1 MSGAPLVD
9 AGPELIERE
18 QESKILDGLVDR
30 LRGGGGAIVVRGE
43 AGIGKSV
50 LLQRVR
56 RRAEAQGARPLVTG
70 GVESEA
76 EFAFAGLHQLLRP
89 VIGALGRLPESQRQT
104 LEAALGLGVDV
115 KPDTFRVA
123 VAAFQLICELA
134 DSSPLVLIVDD
145 AQWLDRSTLSVIAF
159 IGRRL
164 EAEHVALVAAVR
176 SGQSTPLD
184 DARLP
189 ALDLARLSASA
200 AARLLDRAAP
210 ELHPVLRARVLAESS
225 GNPLALVELARSMG
239 RSGEQ
244 LSPPPTTLTVR
255 LERAFASRLRDL
267 APGTRAALLA
277 AALDSRASLNEIA
290 QSSGASVESLQ
301 RAVEADLVET
311 ADDEVRFRHPLIRTA
326 VRQAASSQQIL
337 EMYRALGEVVTDPER
352 QLWHRAMAAKEP
364 DESIASALEEHA
376 RLAGTRGTVTVAG
389 AALERA
395 AALTVDPRRKGARL
409 VAAAEI
415 AYELGLVESARRLV
429 DEATSFELSA
439 RDVARLAWFRQIIS
453 GSVWFES
460 GAARTFVAI
469 AEQLRDG
476 GDADMAL
483 RSLVPIA
490 HRCWWTRT
498 KTRTR
503 EYLVEAALTMGMA
516 TDDPRVLAVVGLAHP
531 EETGPTILRRVSR
544 IRLHETTDPIAAM
557 YVGIA
562 AEKSGDFATGARFLA
577 SAIDGLRDQVRLVP
591 LTQALVHYA
600 WSAIHTGEWP
610 AAAAAA
616 HEAAGLARDTRQP
629 QYGLTGEL
637 VGALATALRGT
648 EPDIES
654 ALAEPERALLA
665 MKGGPLLATAHL
677 ARGAAAIG
685 DARHEEAFQHLWPV
699 FDETDSAFHR
709 FMRWPALL
717 DLVEAADGSAQTGR
731 ITDVIA
737 DLEAISTHSEP
748 PMLRLGL
755 ACARPL
761 LAADDQAETLF
772 TAALAEDL
780 AGYPFLRARS
790 LFSFGRWLR
799 RRRRSAESRSPLRES
814 VALFDALGATAWS
827 KRARQEL
834 RATGE
839 RVGRRAP
846 DLRDRLTA
854 QELQIA
860 QLAAEGLSNRQI
872 AERLFLSPRTIG
884 GHLYRIFPKLQITAR
899 AQLRDAF
906 VDRIGDSETSRLT
919 HAKRADSA

>member
-1 MSGAPLVD
+1 MSGASRVD

-18 QESKILDGLVDR
+18 QESAVLDALVDR
-30 LRGGGGAIVVRGE
+30 LREGGGAVVVRGE
-43 AGIGKSV
+43 AGIGKSA

-56 RRAEAQGARPLVTG
+56 RRAVAQGARTLVTG

-89 VIGALGRLPESQRQT
+89 VIGALAQLPESQRQT
-104 LEAALGLGVDV
+104 LEAALGLGVDI
-115 KPDTFRVA
+115 KPDSFRVA
-123 VAAFQLICELA
+123 VAAFQLICEVA
-134 DSSPLVLIVDD
+134 DSVPLVLIVDD
-145 AQWLDRSTLSVIAF
+145 AQWLDRSTLNVIAF
-159 IGRRL
+159 IARRL
-164 EAEHVALVAAVR
+164 EAEHVALVASFR

-189 ALDLARLSASA
+189 TLDLERLSPSA
-200 AARLLDRAAP
+200 AARLLDRTAP

-244 LSPPPTTLTVR
+244 LSPPSTTLTAR

-267 APGTRAALLA
+267 TPDSRAALLA
-277 AALDSRASLNEIA
+277 LALDSRASLNEIA
-290 QSSGASVESLQ
+290 RASGAGLESLQ
-301 RAVEADLVET
+301 RAADANLVEL
-311 ADDEVRFRHPLIRTA
+311 ADDAVRFRHPLIRSA
-326 VRQAASSQQIL
+326 VRQGASVQQVL
-337 EMYRALGEVVTDPER
+337 EMYRALAEVVADPER
-352 QLWHRAMAAKEP
+352 QLWHRAMAANEP
-364 DESIASALEEHA
+364 DDTIASALEVHA
-376 RLAGTRGTVTVAG
+376 RLAAARGAITVAG
-389 AALERA
+389 AAFERA
-395 AALTVDPRRKGARL
+395 AALTADSRSKGARL

-429 DEATSFELSA
+429 DEAKTLNLSA
-439 RDVARLAWFRQIIS
+439 RDLARLAWFAQIVS

-469 AEQLRDG
+469 AIQLRDG
-476 GDADMAL
+476 GDAEMAL

-498 KTRTR
+498 NTRTR
-503 EYLVEAALTMGMA
+503 EYLVEAALAMGMA
-516 TDDPRVLAVVGLAHP
+516 DDDPRVLAVIALAHP
-531 EETGPTILRRVSR
+531 EETGPTILKRVSR
-544 IRLHETTDPIAAM
+544 MRLHEMTDPIAAM

-562 AEKSGDFATGARFLA
+562 AEKAGDFATGVRFLV
-577 SAIDGLRDQVRLVP
+577 SAIDGLREQVRLVP

-600 WSAIHTGEWP
+600 WAAVHTGEWP

-616 HEAAGLARDTRQP
+616 YEAAGLARDTTQP

-637 VGALATALRGT
+637 VGALATALRGN
-648 EPDIES
+648 DADVES
-654 ALAEPERALLA
+654 LLAEPERALLA

-677 ARGAAAIG
+677 ARGAAAMG
-685 DARHEEAFQHLWPV
+685 EGRHEEAFQHLWPI
-699 FDETDSAFHR
+699 FNETDSAFHR
-709 FMRWPALL
+709 FMRWPAWL
-717 DLVEAADGSAQTGR
+717 DLVEAAAGSGQTSR
-731 ITDVIA
+731 LTDVIA
-737 DLEAISTHSEP
+737 DLEAISIHSEP
-748 PMLRLGL
+748 PILSLNL
-755 ACARPL
+755 ASARPL
-761 LAADDQAETLF
+761 LAADDQAEPLF
-772 TAALAEDL
+772 SAALAQDL
-780 AGYPFLRARS
+780 GGYPFLRART

-814 VALFDALGATAWS
+814 VALFDALGAAAWS
-827 KRARQEL
+827 RRARQEL

-839 RVGRRAP
+839 KVGRRAP

-884 GHLYRIFPKLQITAR
+884 GHLYRIFPKLEITAR
-899 AQLRDAF
+899 AQLRDVFA
-906 VDRIGDSETSRLT
+906 DRVGD
-919 HAKRADSA
+919 

>member
-1 MSGAPLVD
+1 MGGVPLVD
-9 AGPELIERE
+9 AGPDLIERE
-18 QESKILDGLVDR
+18 QESSVLDALVDR
-30 LRGGGGAIVVRGE
+30 LRDGGGTVVVRGE
-43 AGIGKSV
+43 AGIGKSA

-56 RRAEAQGARPLVTG
+56 RRAEAQGVRSLITV

-89 VIGALGRLPESQRQT
+89 VIGALAQLPESQRQA
-104 LEAALGLGVDV
+104 LEAALGLGVDL
-115 KPDTFRVA
+115 KPDSFRVA
-123 VAAFQLICELA
+123 VAVFRLICEVA
-134 DSSPLVLIVDD
+134 DSIPLVLVVDD

-164 EAEHVALVAAVR
+164 EAEHVALVAAIR
-176 SGQSTPLD
+176 RGQSTPLD

-189 ALDLARLSASA
+189 TLDLERLSASA
-200 AARLLDRAAP
+200 AAHLLDRKAP

-244 LSPPPTTLTVR
+244 LSPPPTNLTAR
-255 LERAFASRLRDL
+255 LDRAFASRLGDL
-267 APGTRAALLA
+267 APETRPALLA
-277 AALDSRASLNEIA
+277 AALDSRASLDEIA
-290 QSSGASVESLQ
+290 RSSRASVESLQ
-301 RAVEADLVET
+301 PAVDADLVEI
-311 ADDEVRFRHPLIRTA
+311 ADDGVRFLHPLIRSA
-326 VRQAASSQQIL
+326 VRQAASAQQVQ
-337 EMYRALGEVVTDPER
+337 EMYRALAEVVADPGR
-352 QLWHRAMAAKEP
+352 QLWHRAMAAREP
-364 DESIASALEEHA
+364 DENIATALEQHA
-376 RLAGTRGTVTVAG
+376 RLAATRGAVSVAG

-395 AALTVDPRRKGARL
+395 AGLTADSKRKGARL

-429 DEATSFELSA
+429 DQATSFDLNG
-439 RDVARLAWFRQIIS
+439 RDLARLAWFRQILS

-460 GAARTFVAI
+460 GAARTFVTI

-503 EYLVEAALTMGMA
+503 EYLVQAALAMGMA
-516 TDDPRVLAVVGLAHP
+516 DDDPRVLAVVGLANP
-531 EETGPTILRRVSR
+531 EKTGPTILKRVSR
-544 IRLHETTDPIAAM
+544 MRLHEMTDPIAAM

-562 AEKSGDFATGARFLA
+562 AEKAGDFATGVRFLA
-577 SAIDGLRDQVRLVP
+577 SAIDGLREQVRLVP

-600 WSAIHTGEWP
+600 WAAIYAGEWP
-610 AAAAAA
+610 AATAAAY
-616 HEAAGLARDTRQP
+616 EATGLARDTTQP

-648 EPDIES
+648 EADIEPL
-654 ALAEPERALLA
+654 LAEPERALIA

-677 ARGAAAIG
+677 ARAAAAIG
-685 DARHEEAFQHLWPV
+685 DGRHEDAYQHLWPI

-717 DLVEAADGSAQTGR
+717 DLVEAAAGSGQNSRLTH
-731 ITDVIA
+731 VIE
-737 DLEAISTHSEP
+737 DLEAVCIRSEP
-748 PMLRLGL
+748 PILRLNL

-761 LAADDQAETLF
+761 LAADDQAEPLF
-772 TAALAEDL
+772 TMALAQDL
-780 AGYPFLRARS
+780 AGYPFLRART
-790 LFSFGRWLR
+790 LFSLGRWLR
-799 RRRRSAESRSPLRES
+799 RRRRSAESRSSLRES
-814 VALFDALGATAWS
+814 VALFDALGAAAWS
-827 KRARQEL
+827 RRARQEL

-839 RVGRRAP
+839 KVGRRAP

-860 QLAAEGLSNRQI
+860 QLAAAGLSNRQI

-884 GHLYRIFPKLQITAR
+884 GHLYRIFPKLEITAR
-899 AQLRDAF
+899 AQLRNAF
-906 VDRIGDSETSRLT
+906 ADRAGD
-919 HAKRADSA
+919 